1 MKLIGNEN
9 MLSQI
14 RVSYKSASIENRS
27 LPHMLLSG
35 AAGCG
40 KTSTARYVAELT
52 GGDLVQVTPEVIK
65 TRGDIL
71 EIAKTLNKEGW
82 DQYGDKINRIRPTTI
97 FIDEVHRLP
106 ITGQEHLGIMMEEW
120 IIPVKKEEIGSAL
133 IGKFKNDTSAK
144 GRWCPRFTLI
154 GATTNDGLLSKPFKD
169 RFKVKFIFTTYN
181 EKEST
186 EIVKV
191 HAERMNLQVTEK
203 AAAEIAK
210 RGRGVPRILVS
221 LLERCRDSAIV
232 AHFAGLK
239 DRVINTAVVLATFGM
254 MGVDLHGLTPID
266 IKILKILYNSKSPVG
281 LDNLAIMTNE
291 SSKTI
296 VDTIEPFLIQQE
308 LITRSPRG
316 RILTERGRK
325 YLIDHNHIDSE
336 AGENMQIDIPLTYKR
351 RI

>member
-14 RVSYKSASIENRS
+14 RVSQASASVENRS

-40 KTSTARYVAELT
+40 KTSTAKYVAELT
-52 GGDLVQVTPEVIK
+52 GGDLIQITPEAIK
-65 TRGDIL
+65 VRNDVL
-71 EIAKTLNKEGW
+71 EIVKTLNREGW
-82 DQYGDKINRIRPTTI
+82 DRYGDKVSGIKPTTV

-120 IIPVKKEEIGSAL
+120 IIPVKREEIKSASTD
-133 IGKFKNDTSAK
+133 KFKNDASAR
-144 GRWCPRFTLI
+144 GRWCPQFTLI

-169 RFKVKFIFTTYN
+169 RFKVKFIFTTYD
-181 EKEST
+181 EKESA

-191 HAERMNLQVTEK
+191 HADRMGLQITEK
-203 AAAEIAK
+203 AAIEIAK

-232 AHFAGLK
+232 TKIG
-239 DRVINTAVVLATFGM
+239 VINSVVVLATFGM
-254 MGVDLHGLTPID
+254 IGIDSHGLTPID
-266 IKILKILYNSKSPVG
+266 IKILKTLYNSKTPVG
-281 LDNLAIMTNE
+281 LDNLAIITNE
-291 SSKTI
+291 SNKTI
-296 VDTIEPFLIQQE
+296 VDTIEPFLIQRE

-316 RILTERGRK
+316 RLLTEYGRK
-325 YLIDHNHIDSE
+325 YLIDHKHIDGE
-336 AGENMQIDIPLTYKR
+336 AGKNMQIDIPLTHKR